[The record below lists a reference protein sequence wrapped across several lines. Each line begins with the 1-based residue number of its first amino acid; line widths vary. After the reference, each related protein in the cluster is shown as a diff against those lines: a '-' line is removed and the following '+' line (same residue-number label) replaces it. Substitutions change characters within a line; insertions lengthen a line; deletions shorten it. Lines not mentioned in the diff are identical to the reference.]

1 MTFWRRSLDLLDD
14 MSQVVAYAR
23 DLLSKE
29 VVVHA
34 DLSNFDER
42 VELWVCRVDRS
53 LGRIETASA
62 NLLEWCGADVMR
74 TRRARDL
81 VQLWSDVHEAGLSEV
96 AEVARMA
103 SYRVL
108 FSDPSKDPQRLYPRL
123 SKLLNRVDRLV
134 IDGVSKIGLR
144 KALVQLFAVKQPVA
158 AALGDFG
165 ALLPMGRSRFVG
177 TVLQP
182 VPARD
187 EGVLISRD
195 VEVVKALAHVATMLN
210 TRVASYLASSP
221 GMGKTHFVWD
231 LSVALANPDD
241 ERYAQAAGHLG
252 ISAWPNI
259 VPSLRRTR
267 LCIVSFNGACMWG
280 RSDLGCLA
288 MDHRL
293 AIFLPIYLRMLW
305 YLRCVD
311 SRCWDDFCGD
321 VKALLDVGAT
331 TVQGVI
337 EEALRALREQPT
349 ILVVEELSKV
359 SKDVFRH
366 TWQSPAEAACSFEDV
381 EPQEFEVSLM
391 DAYRHELLW
400 STVVLPAAMSMA
412 SQESLTELLNDLLA
426 SPVILVAAL
435 HICEVDSQL
444 PIIQGDLSKR
454 YFKGWDDLFS
464 TGVLSCGLQG
474 TSGTYKNPCIPP
486 LYLVALLERWGPWQT
501 EVALPGAG
509 PAATDAIYMRGIM
522 HALKELFHTYDGK
535 GDASSVWESYYS
547 DGPRPLLDQ
556 ERFNALPDSMIVVDE
571 GDLVDISGILALQAA
586 DLLRTSF
593 KCKHSQVG
601 GDYIKFLRRSGAVE
615 GLKNEELVSKGELE
629 PKMEE
634 PRRDELE
641 SKEEEPEPKKE
652 ELVAVFKSCK
662 CTGNAGSRFNVDKH
676 VRKSLRLMETAFGSS
691 WEEWR
696 TKTVLVVETNLKI
709 AKNPSTRLTP
719 EESRMVIIIGAE
731 NHLDVYGRSLSGFI
745 ADAPTLFAATVAKRS
760 GKKRRV

>member
-1 MTFWRRSLDLLDD
+1 M
-14 MSQVVAYAR
+14 
-23 DLLSKE
+23 
-29 VVVHA
+29 
-34 DLSNFDER
+34 
-42 VELWVCRVDRS
+42 
-53 LGRIETASA
+53 
-62 NLLEWCGADVMR
+62 
-74 TRRARDL
+74 
-81 VQLWSDVHEAGLSEV
+81 
-96 AEVARMA
+96 
-103 SYRVL
+103 
-108 FSDPSKDPQRLYPRL
+108 
-123 SKLLNRVDRLV
+123 
-134 IDGVSKIGLR
+134 
-144 KALVQLFAVKQPVA
+144 
-158 AALGDFG
+158 
-165 ALLPMGRSRFVG
+165 
-177 TVLQP
+177 
-182 VPARD
+182 
-187 EGVLISRD
+187 
-195 VEVVKALAHVATMLN
+195 
-210 TRVASYLASSP
+210 
-221 GMGKTHFVWD
+221 
-231 LSVALANPDD
+231 
-241 ERYAQAAGHLG
+241 
-252 ISAWPNI
+252 
-259 VPSLRRTR
+259 
-267 LCIVSFNGACMWG
+267 
-280 RSDLGCLA
+280 
-288 MDHRL
+288 
-293 AIFLPIYLRMLW
+293 
-305 YLRCVD
+305 D

-391 DAYRHELLW
+391 DAYRHELCTCTRFENTALLFTAVSFGMMYSDINEDAEDSAELDSHIADVVRQTGDPSVVERLLLSSSTSSRRGSPYFLLNAVEIGFLDTEILAGRYFLPTFRDAVIRTSLPANLTHIQPDVTSARAFARLSGGHARSAGFLRKKLVDAIQPNSSPVW

-435 HICEVDSQL
+435 HNCEVDSQL

-535 GDASSVWESYYS
+535 GDASSVWEYVSLWSEVVLTRIRLAARWWAAASPGLTLPHDYRSLTLSNLYPGTRSYYS

-696 TKTVLVVETNLKI
+696 TKTVLVVDTNLKI

-731 NHLDVYGRSLSGFI
+731 NHLDVYGRSLSGFF

-760 GKKRRV
+760 GKRRRV

>member
-1 MTFWRRSLDLLDD
+1 

-391 DAYRHELLW
+391 DAYRHELCTCTRFENTALLFTAVSFGMMYSDINEDAEDSAELDSRIADVVRQTGDPSVVERLLLSS
-400 STVVLPAAMSMA
+400 STSSRRGSPYF
-412 SQESLTELLNDLLA
+412 LLNAVEIGILDTEILA
-426 SPVILVAAL
+426 GSPVILVAAL

-615 GLKNEELVSKGELE
+615 GLKNEELV
-629 PKMEE
+629 
-634 PRRDELE
+634 
-641 SKEEEPEPKKE
+641 
-652 ELVAVFKSCK
+652 
-662 CTGNAGSRFNVDKH
+662 
-676 VRKSLRLMETAFGSS
+676 